1 MRAPLRPCVSMPG
14 ATTNVSPRPPFIVTV
29 NGANVVIVSGGQH
42 GDARPRSPPEH
53 GRDPKGG
60 R

>member
-1 MRAPLRPCVSMPG
+1 VSAFAALRQH
-14 ATTNVSPRPPFIVTV
+14 ARRNNVSPRPPFIVTV
-29 NGANVVIVSGGQH
+29 NGANVVIVSGGQD

-53 GRDPKGG
+53 ARDPTGG

>member
-1 MRAPLRPCVSMPG
+1 MPG

-29 NGANVVIVSGGQH
+29 NGANVVIVSGGQD

-53 GRDPKGG
+53 ARDPTGG